1 MDTPEALMVLRDL
14 ARDDLL
20 DPAQQQAIGVAI
32 AALEGIRQQELAG
45 IEVPPCS
52 VCGRPATSWG
62 IGGSSAACSDHQ
74 YGLEAYFR

>member
-32 AALEGIRQQELAG
+32 AALEGIRQKELER
-45 IEVPPCS
+45 IEVPQCS

-62 IGGSSAACSDHQ
+62 VGGSRAACSDHQ